1 MLLVVKYQNF
11 YFEHTSFDQTVKEVE
26 KLDQKKTKQK
36 KQKKTQVNDI
46 PVK

>member
-26 KLDQKKTKQK
+26 KLDQKKK
-36 KQKKTQVNDI
+36 KKTQVNDI

>member
-26 KLDQKKTKQK
+26 KLDQKKTK
-36 KQKKTQVNDI
+36 KKTTNSSE
-46 PVK
+46 

>member
-26 KLDQKKTKQK
+26 KLDQKKKIIII
-36 KQKKTQVNDI
+36 QVNDI